1 MNYAQESRP
10 YVRRRAREIA
20 GEFVRYE
27 LPELMAELRR
37 IYYSRIA
44 RAAKYYKQPE
54 PTPVPKGGRP
64 PLTFTASSVSLVT
77 VDGDGWRNEMC
88 Y

>member
-1 MNYAQESRP
+1 MNYAMESRP

-20 GEFVRYE
+20 GEFVKYE

-37 IYYSRIA
+37 IYYSRVQ

-54 PTPVPKGGRP
+54 PKPTPMGRP

-77 VDGDGWRNEMC
+77 VDGDGWRSESC

>member
-1 MNYAQESRP
+1 MNYAMESRP

-20 GEFVRYE
+20 GEFVKYE

-37 IYYSRIA
+37 IYYSRVV
-44 RAAKYYKQPE
+44 RSAKYYRQPDPK
-54 PTPVPKGGRP
+54 PTPMGRP

-77 VDGDGWRNEMC
+77 VDGDGWRSESC